1 MIENRQPVIT
11 IDGASG
17 VGKGTVSQLLAKHL
31 GWHFLDSGALYRV
44 LALAAQK
51 HSVVLDN
58 EAALE
63 VLAEHLDV
71 QFLTQDN
78 NPQVILEGEN
88 VTQVIRTEKIGN
100 AASMISVLPAVRA
113 ALLSRQRAFRATPG
127 LIAEGRD
134 MGTVV
139 FPDAELKIFLQA
151 SLEERAL
158 RRYGQLKSKGLD
170 VTLSAIMEDLCM
182 RDKRDQERAVAPLKP
197 AIGAVCINT
206 DHLSIEQVIEKVLLE
221 IKRKKAFPAISNLMT
236 GSARV
241 GVAE

>member
-1 MIENRQPVIT
+1 
-11 IDGASG
+11 
-17 VGKGTVSQLLAKHL
+17 
-31 GWHFLDSGALYRV
+31 
-44 LALAAQK
+44 
-51 HSVVLDN
+51 
-58 EAALE
+58 
-63 VLAEHLDV
+63 
-71 QFLTQDN
+71 
-78 NPQVILEGEN
+78 VILEGEN